1 MDQSIVRSTKSVG
14 TTFELKYL
22 IINSKF
28 KLTMEQFNAF
38 YVASCKNRSKECG
51 EKKKEGTNKLI
62 IISSYL
68 RHKKL
73 KSEKL
78 KGLRNISQ
86 A

>member
-51 EKKKEGTNKLI
+51 EKKEGGANKLI
-62 IISSYL
+62 IFSYL
-68 RHKKL
+68 GHKKL

-78 KGLRNISQ
+78 KGLRNIS
-86 A
+86 